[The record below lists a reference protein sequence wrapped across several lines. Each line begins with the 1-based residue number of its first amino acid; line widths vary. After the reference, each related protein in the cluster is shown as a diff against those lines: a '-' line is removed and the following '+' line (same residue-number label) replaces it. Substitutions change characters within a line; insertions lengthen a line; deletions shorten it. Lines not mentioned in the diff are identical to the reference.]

1 MHIEFN
7 DCCDSESYPHP
18 QSGHPAWLAPRLVG
32 VRVTFPPKKGPIPP
46 EIMYFLCIVTC
57 FDVSAMYLKCI
68 SSVVF
73 GAFGRLVSL
82 CIVYVSS
89 VHSHVSFLCL
99 VPSFMLLY

>member
-1 MHIEFN
+1 MEHL
-7 DCCDSESYPHP
+7 
-18 QSGHPAWLAPRLVG
+18 QSSSLVAWAFIIIVIASTPTVPSMR
-32 VRVTFPPKKGPIPP
+32 VRVTFPPKMGPIPP

>member
-1 MHIEFN
+1 M
-7 DCCDSESYPHP
+7 
-18 QSGHPAWLAPRLVG
+18 
-32 VRVTFPPKKGPIPP
+32 GPIPP

-68 SSVVF
+68 SSDVF

-89 VHSHVSFLCL
+89 VHSHVSFLYNKVRNEVGQNLSVCEL
-99 VPSFMLLY
+99 ALLCV